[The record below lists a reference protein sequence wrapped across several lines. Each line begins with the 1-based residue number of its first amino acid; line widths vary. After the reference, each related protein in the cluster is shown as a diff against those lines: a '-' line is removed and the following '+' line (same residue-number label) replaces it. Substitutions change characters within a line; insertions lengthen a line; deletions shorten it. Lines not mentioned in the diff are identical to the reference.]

1 MSSVRTPLQQEENI
15 TADIYLFTDQE
26 MTQYMES
33 FERNDAN
40 KEINDH
46 KLNQY
51 MKLFANNA

>member
-1 MSSVRTPLQQEENI
+1 
-15 TADIYLFTDQE
+15 
-26 MTQYMES
+26 MES

-40 KEINDH
+40 KEITDH